1 MEITK
6 IINNNVVSGLDES
19 GRETIWIGTGIGFH
33 YKTEGVFDESIIQK
47 KFHLEDS
54 EAVSKFA
61 GIAAGIPYGYIQTAE
76 EIISIAHKKLRH
88 RLDRSIHIGLTEHL
102 CCAVERKNQG
112 IELPNALL
120 WEIKNYYPE
129 EYAVGIEALS
139 IIVEKLNIV
148 LSEDRSRIYLP
159 STSSMRRWGISIQGA
174 TTSLFMTKDI
184 INIIQYHFQ
193 KDLDHRSFAFEEL
206 MVYIK
211 HMLRRIITNQMHH
224 GEDEEICAL
233 ICTKFP
239 AAYDSKR

>member
-1 MEITK
+1 MNCPMRFCGKSRIT
-6 IINNNVVSGLDES
+6 I
-19 GRETIWIGTGIGFH
+19 
-33 YKTEGVFDESIIQK
+33 
-47 KFHLEDS
+47 
-54 EAVSKFA
+54 
-61 GIAAGIPYGYIQTAE
+61 
-76 EIISIAHKKLRH
+76 
-88 RLDRSIHIGLTEHL
+88 
-102 CCAVERKNQG
+102 RKNT
-112 IELPNALL
+112 L

-148 LSEDRSRIYLP
+148 LSEDEAGFIAIHIVNAEMGNFNSRGYDIVV
-159 STSSMRRWGISIQGA
+159 
-174 TTSLFMTKDI
+174 MTKDI

-239 AAYDSKR
+239 AAYDCSAKIAKFILQQMKVQPNMEEIAYMTLNINRAMRDK

>member
-1 MEITK
+1 M
-6 IINNNVVSGLDES
+6 
-19 GRETIWIGTGIGFH
+19 
-33 YKTEGVFDESIIQK
+33 FDESIIQK

-61 GIAAGIPYGYIQTAE
+61 GIAAGIPYEYIQTAE

-148 LSEDRSRIYLP
+148 LSEDEAGFIA
-159 STSSMRRWGISIQGA
+159 IHIVNA
-174 TTSLFMTKDI
+174 
-184 INIIQYHFQ
+184 
-193 KDLDHRSFAFEEL
+193 
-206 MVYIK
+206 
-211 HMLRRIITNQMHH
+211 HH

-239 AAYDSKR
+239 AAYDCSAKIAKFILQQMKVQPNMEEIAYMTLNINRAMRDK

>member
-1 MEITK
+1 M
-6 IINNNVVSGLDES
+6 
-19 GRETIWIGTGIGFH
+19 
-33 YKTEGVFDESIIQK
+33 FDESIIQK

-129 EYAVGIEALS
+129 EYAVGNQELLS
-139 IIVEKLNIV
+139 GRIRCGNRSPQYYCGKAEHSPLGR
-148 LSEDRSRIYLP
+148 RSRIYRHPHRQCGDGEFQFKGL
-159 STSSMRRWGISIQGA
+159 RHRCHD
-174 TTSLFMTKDI
+174 KRYH
-184 INIIQYHFQ
+184 QYHPVSFP
-193 KDLDHRSFAFEEL
+193 KRSGPQ
-206 MVYIK
+206 V
-211 HMLRRIITNQMHH
+211 
-224 GEDEEICAL
+224 ICV
-233 ICTKFP
+233 
-239 AAYDSKR
+239 